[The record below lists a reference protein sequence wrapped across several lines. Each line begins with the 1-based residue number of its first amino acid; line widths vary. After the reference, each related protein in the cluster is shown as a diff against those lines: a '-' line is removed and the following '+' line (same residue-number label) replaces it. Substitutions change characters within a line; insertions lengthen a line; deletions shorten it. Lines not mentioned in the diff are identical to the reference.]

1 MSAFPYQGYAG
12 QYLRVNLTSGTISKL
27 PLPLEWVENYLGG
40 NGIGTRILWDEVPPE
55 VDPLSPQNK
64 LIVATG
70 PLCGGA
76 MPNSG
81 RLEFIAKSPL
91 TGMYG
96 DANAGGHFGPEL
108 KYAGYDLIVFEGKA
122 PEPVYLWVKDG
133 VVELRSAAGLWG
145 KGVFETEVLLKSL
158 AKDPELK
165 VAAIGPAGENLVR
178 FASIQVT
185 YRRSAARTGI
195 GAVMGSKK
203 LKAIAVRGTGT
214 IPVAKPDK
222 LIQHS
227 FNLHQVI
234 RKNEF
239 FPGVHRYGT
248 PGLVTLMQPMGRFPT
263 RNYQFGSFDG
273 FEDIAGEQLR
283 QDHIN
288 RDVSCFNCPVAC
300 DKVYEVTSG
309 EYKGVLNASVEY
321 ETLNS
326 LGARICNRNL
336 PALLKGNEIC
346 DDLGMDTI
354 SAGGAI
360 AFAFELAEKGIFLES
375 HYEGVSLE
383 WGNHHAMIELLQRMA
398 LRQGKLGNLLA
409 EGTSHAAR
417 ILGGDAPK
425 YAMHVKGQ
433 DIAAQDGRAQQ
444 SMGLAHV
451 TSSRGA
457 DHLKAFPVLDETGYP
472 SEGVRR
478 YGQEYMPELVE
489 PLAVKHKGMLVKD
502 GEDYGA
508 IIDSVGTCK
517 SGGTFVM
524 AAVYWQETA
533 DAIAYTTGMEM
544 DVDRLKTIGERIY
557 NLQRMYNAMH
567 GIDRK
572 DDVLPWR
579 FTMMPSTSGNASGS
593 TCRLDI
599 TLPDYY
605 RLRSWDP
612 ESGLP
617 TPETAA
623 RLGLSDEQSQML
635 QQVESGRSARI
646 RADMPWAAPYTD
658 GVPAER

>member
-195 GAVMGSKK
+195 GAVMGSKN

>member
-195 GAVMGSKK
+195 GAVMGSKN

-227 FNLHQVI
+227 FYLHQVI

-409 EGTSHAAR
+409 EGTSHSAKF
-417 ILGGDAPK
+417 LGGDAPK

-623 RLGLSDEQSQML
+623 RLGLSDEQLQMQ

>member
-1 MSAFPYQGYAG
+1 MSTFPYQGYAG

-195 GAVMGSKK
+195 GAVMGSKN

-409 EGTSHAAR
+409 EGTSHSAKF
-417 ILGGDAPK
+417 LGGDAPK

-567 GIDRK
+567 GIDSK

-579 FTMMPSTSGNASGS
+579 FTMIPSTSGNASGS

-623 RLGLSDEQSQML
+623 RLGLSDEQLQMQ